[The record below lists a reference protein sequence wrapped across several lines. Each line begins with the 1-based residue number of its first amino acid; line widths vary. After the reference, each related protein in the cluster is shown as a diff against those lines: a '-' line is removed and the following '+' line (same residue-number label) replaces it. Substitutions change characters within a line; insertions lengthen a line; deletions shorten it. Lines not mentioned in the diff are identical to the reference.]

1 MNRYLW
7 GWVAILVVAVAY
19 EVWGVWFRKAP
30 GDTLSELTAHVFRS
44 GTAVGFAAL
53 MALMTFLLLWFPIHT
68 RRFDKRP
75 PLAAVK
81 TDADDPA

>member
-1 MNRYLW
+1 MTTYLW
-7 GWVAILVVAVAY
+7 GWAAWLTLGASY
-19 EVWGVWFRKAP
+19 EAWGVWGRKAP

-44 GTAVGFAAL
+44 STTAGFAAL

-75 PLAAVK
+75 ELAVVP
-81 TDADDPA
+81 DADRK